1 MKSTRKNFE
10 LRTKSHLFSDH
21 LIISRNGE
29 ERIGDYLQANHAK
42 PQVLILGISESIG
55 PFANYGRRGS
65 EHAFIAF
72 FKQFIQWPYQ
82 GQSFDVLGNITFIG
96 TFPTEVEE
104 ASVLVEEL
112 DSFVLEV
119 LRLHVSADQLP
130 VVIGGGHNNAL
141 PLMRWAN
148 EVKACQT
155 VINLDAHTDCRDVN
169 RRHSGNSFSVALE
182 EGVLKNYHV
191 FGVHAYGITPFMKE
205 FIRKHH
211 VNLKFFE
218 SYYTG
223 GQVLTADVLDVFF
236 HAKGPVGVDLDM
248 DCMANMP
255 SSASSPSGWS
265 LDEIRNIIRLLPN
278 QPLAYLHLT
287 EGAANNPE
295 QERTIGR
302 ALAYL
307 CLDSFSPME

>member
-10 LRTKSHLFSDH
+10 LRTKSHLFTDH
-21 LIISRNGE
+21 LMISRSGE
-29 ERIGDYLQANHAK
+29 ERIGDYLTVNQPK
-42 PQVLILGISESIG
+42 PQVMILGISESIG
-55 PFANYGRRGS
+55 PFANYGRMGS
-65 EHAFIAF
+65 EHAFNAF

-96 TFPTEVEE
+96 TFPKQVAE

-112 DSFVLEV
+112 DAFVLEV
-119 LRLHVSADQLP
+119 LRLNVSKDQLP

-155 VINLDAHTDCRDVN
+155 VINLDAHTDCRAVN

-182 EGVLKNYHV
+182 EGVLENYHV
-191 FGVHAYGITPFMKE
+191 FGVHAYGITPFMKD
-205 FIRKHH
+205 FIRKHQ
-211 VNLKFFE
+211 VNLKCFE
-218 SYYTG
+218 SYCSG
-223 GQVLTADVLDVFF
+223 EQVLASDVLDVLL
-236 HAKGPVGVDLDM
+236 HAKGPVGVDLDL

-265 LDEIRNIIRLLPN
+265 LDEIRKIIRLLPN

-287 EGAANNPE
+287 EGAATNAE

-307 CLDSFSPME
+307 CLDSFTPME